1 MNAIELLNVSYK
13 YPNGFLAVEDVSMS
27 FNAGEAAAIIGQN
40 GAGKTTTVKMMN
52 NLYMPTNGTV
62 LVNGK
67 DTKNFTTAQIS
78 KHVGYVFQ
86 NPDDQIFQSN
96 IEKEIKYT
104 LKANN
109 VPEAEANK
117 WFELAVDLTG
127 LKDYLGYNPYNM
139 PLSTRKLITI
149 ASVIA
154 YNPDVII
161 MDEPT
166 AGQDSIGLNRLADI
180 ILTMKNLGKTIITI
194 THDMEFVL
202 ENFNR
207 VIVMA
212 NKKKIAD
219 GTAKEVFWDFDVM
232 EKAALKPP
240 AICELAARTG
250 LPSNIISDDELI
262 AALKEVCYAHR

>member
-1 MNAIELLNVSYK
+1 MNAIELVNVSFR

-27 FNAGEAAAIIGQN
+27 FKNGESVAIIGQN

-52 NLYMPTNGTV
+52 NLYKPTSGTV

-67 DTKNFTTAQIS
+67 DTKDFTTAQIS
-78 KHVGYVFQ
+78 KEVGYVFQ

-96 IEKEIKYT
+96 IEKEVKYT

-109 VPEAEANK
+109 IPEEEGNK
-117 WFELAVDLTG
+117 WFKLAVELTG
-127 LKDYLGYNPYNM
+127 LKDYLENNPYNM
-139 PLSTRKLITI
+139 PLSTRKFITI

-166 AGQDSIGLNRLADI
+166 AGQDSIGLRRLAEI
-180 ILTMKNLGKTIITI
+180 IHTMQGLGKTIITI

-202 ENFNR
+202 ENFDR
-207 VIVMA
+207 VVVMA
-212 NKKKIAD
+212 NKRKIAD
-219 GTAKEVFWDFDVM
+219 GTARDVFWDPDVM

-240 AICELAARTG
+240 AICELAGKVG
-250 LPSNIISDDELI
+250 LPGKIIRDDELI
-262 AALKEVCYAHR
+262 AALKEVSYGQK

>member
-1 MNAIELLNVSYK
+1 MKAIEMVNVSFR

-27 FNAGEAAAIIGQN
+27 FETGEAAAIIGQN

-52 NLYMPTNGTV
+52 NLYRPTSGTV
-62 LVNGK
+62 LVKGK

-78 KHVGYVFQ
+78 KNVGYVFQ

-109 VPEAEANK
+109 VPEEEGNK
-117 WFELAVDLTG
+117 WFELAVGLTG
-127 LKDYLGYNPYNM
+127 LRDFLGHNPYNM
-139 PLSTRKLITI
+139 PLSIRKFITI

-166 AGQDSIGLNRLADI
+166 AGQDLVGLKRLAEI
-180 ILTMKNLGKTIITI
+180 IHTLKGLGKTIITI

-202 ENFNR
+202 ENFDR
-207 VIVMA
+207 VVVMA
-212 NKKKIAD
+212 NKRKVAD
-219 GTAKEVFWDFDVM
+219 GTVKEVFWNFEVM

-240 AICELAARTG
+240 AICELAARAG
-250 LPSNIISDDELI
+250 LPGNITSEEELI
-262 AALKEVCYAHR
+262 EALKGEYNGRK

>member
-1 MNAIELLNVSYK
+1 MNAIELINVSFK

-27 FNAGEAAAIIGQN
+27 FKGGESVAIIGQN

-52 NLYMPTNGTV
+52 NLYKPTSGTV

-67 DTKNFTTAQIS
+67 DTKDFTTAQIS
-78 KHVGYVFQ
+78 KSVGYVFQ

-109 VPEAEANK
+109 IPAEEANK
-117 WFELAVDLTG
+117 WFELAVELTG
-127 LKDYLGYNPYNM
+127 LKDYLEHNPYNM
-139 PLSTRKLITI
+139 PLSTRKFITI

-166 AGQDSIGLNRLADI
+166 AGQDSIGLRRLAEI
-180 ILTMKNLGKTIITI
+180 IQTLQGLGKTIITI

-202 ENFNR
+202 ENFQR
-207 VIVMA
+207 VVVMA
-212 NKKKIAD
+212 NKRKIAD
-219 GTAKEVFWDFDVM
+219 GTAREVFWNSGVM
-232 EKAALKPP
+232 EMAALKPP
-240 AICELAARTG
+240 AICELAGKVG
-250 LPSNIISDDELI
+250 LPGEIIRDYELI
-262 AALKEVCYAHR
+262 EALKEVNYGQN

>member
-1 MNAIELLNVSYK
+1 MNAIELINVNFK
-13 YPNGFLAVEDVSMS
+13 YPNGFLAVEDVCMS
-27 FNAGEAAAIIGQN
+27 FKSGESVAIIGQN

-52 NLYMPTNGTV
+52 NLYKPTSGTV

-67 DTKNFTTAQIS
+67 DTKKFTTAQIS
-78 KHVGYVFQ
+78 KNVGYVFQ

-117 WFELAVDLTG
+117 WFQLAVDLTG
-127 LKDYLGYNPYNM
+127 LKDYLDHNPYNM

-166 AGQDSIGLNRLADI
+166 AGQDSFGLKRLSDI
-180 ILTMKNLGKTIITI
+180 IHTLKDLGKTIITI

-202 ENFNR
+202 ENFDR

-212 NKKKIAD
+212 DKKKIAD
-219 GTAKEVFWDFDVM
+219 GSARDIFWNFDVM

-240 AICELAARTG
+240 AICELASAMK
-250 LPSNIISDDELI
+250 LPGSVITDEELI
-262 AALKEVCYAHR
+262 TALKEVRYEQN

>member
-1 MNAIELLNVSYK
+1 MNAIELVHASYK
-13 YPNGFLAVEDVSMS
+13 YPNGFLAVDDVSMS
-27 FNAGEAAAIIGQN
+27 FKKGESVAIIGQN

-52 NLYMPTNGTV
+52 NLYKPTSGTV
-62 LVNGK
+62 LVNDE

-78 KHVGYVFQ
+78 KYVGYVFQ

-109 VPEAEANK
+109 VPEEKANK
-117 WFELAVDLTG
+117 WFKLAVDLTG
-127 LKDYLGYNPYNM
+127 LKDYLELNPYNM
-139 PLSTRKLITI
+139 PLSTRKFITI

-166 AGQDSIGLNRLADI
+166 AGQDSFGLKCLSNI
-180 ILTMKNLGKTIITI
+180 IYTLKDMGKTIITI

-202 ENFNR
+202 ENFDR

-212 NKKKIAD
+212 DKKKIAD
-219 GTAKEVFWDFDVM
+219 GNAKDVFWDFEVM
-232 EKAALKPP
+232 KKAALKLP

-250 LPSNIISDDELI
+250 LAKNIISEDEI
-262 AALKEVCYAHR
+262 IEALKEACNGHM